1 MDKYE
6 RNLKKY
12 LPEEVRDV
20 YINYVNKEMC
30 NACSRNRYK
39 DLIKYLKKISR
50 YPDGQR
56 LAQEISDSWK
66 REYKK
71 RSAMIDELNRAGF

>member
-1 MDKYE
+1 MGDLIKTQHFTS
-6 RNLKKY
+6 
-12 LPEEVRDV
+12 
-20 YINYVNKEMC
+20 NYNVILNNIDFKPD
-30 NACSRNRYK
+30 NAIDPFAGDK
-39 DLIKYLKKISR
+39 DLVKYLKKISR
-50 YPDGQR
+50 YPEGQR